1 MVRLEN
7 DYWPLAE
14 GPWAGGEGMA
24 FRRAWLAALRSS
36 TSVREVAHALLQ
48 LEAALRP
55 VAFVPEWRGSEPN
68 STAAAAAAAAATPA
82 GGSRPASRAVSR
94 APSGLDLQGLESQG
108 AQQSADL
115 SASQA
120 GTEGGAGGP
129 ATRGGFD
136 AAAAAAAARA
146 ADPYDVRYEK
156 LVPAGWEVDKRHH
169 SARVHGINRLPC
181 AMARK
186 VGAIA
191 PGRGMR
197 QKRAQQLAVC
207 ALHHPSA
214 SQPAGRQS

>member
-1 MVRLEN
+1 MPFHLVSHPCRLATLVAQVVRLEL

-24 FRRAWLAALRSS
+24 FRRSWLAALRSAG
-36 TSVREVAHALLQ
+36 SVREVAHALLQ

-68 STAAAAAAAAATPA
+68 SAAAAAAAAATPA
-82 GGSRPASRAVSR
+82 VGSRPASRAVSR

-129 ATRGGFD
+129 ATRSGFD

-156 LVPAGWEVDKRHH
+156 PVFGGWEMDKRHH
-169 SARVHGINRLPC
+169 SARMHGVNRLPR

-186 VGAIA
+186 VGSES
-191 PGRGMR
+191 
-197 QKRAQQLAVC
+197 L
-207 ALHHPSA
+207 
-214 SQPAGRQS
+214 